1 MIKTQCKLPYPSS
14 YGIVHVGR
22 HDYRMGLWLDGSQ
35 LFDVVKQVRHPQFN
49 DALCC
54 GYDEGVRFTGVSH
67 DFLLLKLDGQSSKQV
82 VSLDTNKDSMSDG
95 EELHVIGFG
104 DTTLAPYQYDQPDR
118 LHEVTVNYMNNQQCA
133 RSSIYPNSLL
143 PEANF
148 CAMDAGED
156 GCQGDSGGPL
166 LMKGNIN
173 DKRDDVQVGVVSW
186 GLGCAE
192 HPGVYAR
199 VSEGYDWIEKQ
210 VCKISRN
217 PPASFNCNTDV
228 ENEKD
233 TPSFLDNA
241 IDGNI
246 KSSSDFFGTFGTIN
260 STHTTAMTQTTP
272 TKPILPQDP
281 QLAEIMDGNS
291 QPLSVPE
298 SSSSSS
304 SSSVPVPAPTL
315 TSTSTSTSDPIPGT
329 IYESLQESQLNSNND
344 VWPSNDNFSRP
355 NRKKYFAPST
365 DRDRTSL
372 PSGSSCRNITD
383 PQVCCA
389 ASDSTFVYK
398 DQICVPAKS
407 GHIFS
412 SGSSCESI
420 GWLEDNYDT
429 SRSTELF
436 EKDFCDTMPSNRR
449 FKLPISRPCSAMFS
463 SQACCMARDVDG
475 YPCVPAK
482 KFTTFTEGTKCE
494 PTTYIARHQPENA
507 GTCIVAFS

>member
-1 MIKTQCKLPYPSS
+1 
-14 YGIVHVGR
+14 
-22 HDYRMGLWLDGSQ
+22 
-35 LFDVVKQVRHPQFN
+35 
-49 DALCC
+49 
-54 GYDEGVRFTGVSH
+54 VRFTGVAN

-95 EELHVIGFG
+95 DELHVVGFG
-104 DTTLAPYQYDQPDR
+104 DTSLAPYQYDQPDR

-143 PEANF
+143 PPANM
-148 CAMDAGED
+148 CAMDVGED

-166 LMKGNIN
+166 LKKGN
-173 DKRDDVQVGVVSW
+173 KYVSRDDVQVGVVSW

-217 PPASFNCNTDV
+217 PPASFNCNTPTPAPTYRNAPIPSSSDV
-228 ENEKD
+228 KNEETTLPPDIKD
-233 TPSFLDNA
+233 TPSLIDNA
-241 IDGNI
+241 NDNRQ
-246 KSSSDFFGTFGTIN
+246 SSSGFFDNFVPSSTTTTTGTI
-260 STHTTAMTQTTP
+260 SSKHTTEMTQTTP

-291 QPLSVPE
+291 QPPPVPE
-298 SSSSSS
+298 SSSS
-304 SSSVPVPAPTL
+304 VPAPAP
-315 TSTSTSTSDPIPGT
+315 TSTSASISASISASTSNPIPVT
-329 IYESLQESQLNSNND
+329 INEKLQENQLNNED
-344 VWPSNDNFSRP
+344 VWSSSNNFSRP
-355 NRKKYFAPST
+355 NRQKYFSSST
-365 DRDRTSL
+365 ERDRTSL

-398 DQICVPAKS
+398 DQYCVPAKS
-407 GHIFS
+407 GHLFS
-412 SGSSCESI
+412 SGSNCEPI

-436 EKDFCDTMPSNRR
+436 EKDLCDTMPSNRR
-449 FKLPISRPCSAMFS
+449 FKLPVSRPCSAMFT

-482 KFTTFTEGTKCE
+482 KFTTFTDGTKCE

>member
-1 MIKTQCKLPYPSS
+1 
-14 YGIVHVGR
+14 
-22 HDYRMGLWLDGSQ
+22 
-35 LFDVVKQVRHPQFN
+35 
-49 DALCC
+49 
-54 GYDEGVRFTGVSH
+54 VRFTGVSH

-82 VSLDTNKDSMSDG
+82 VSLDTNNDSMSDG

-143 PEANF
+143 PPANF

-166 LMKGNIN
+166 LKKGNIN

-228 ENEKD
+228 KNEEATLPQDIKD
-233 TPSFLDNA
+233 TSSLIDNA
-241 IDGNI
+241 NDNR
-246 KSSSDFFGTFGTIN
+246 KPSSDFFGNFVPSPTTSTATGTIN
-260 STHTTAMTQTTP
+260 STHTTEMTKTTP
-272 TKPILPQDP
+272 TKPIVPQDP
-281 QLAEIMDGNS
+281 QLAEVMNGNS
-291 QPLSVPE
+291 QPPPVPE
-298 SSSSSS
+298 SSSS
-304 SSSVPVPAPTL
+304 VPAPAPEP
-315 TSTSTSTSDPIPGT
+315 TSTSTSASTSASTSNPIPVT
-329 IYESLQESQLNSNND
+329 IIENLQENQLNSDKD
-344 VWPSNDNFSRP
+344 VWSSNDNFSRP
-355 NRKKYFAPST
+355 NRQKYFAPST

-398 DQICVPAKS
+398 DQYCVPAKS
-407 GHIFS
+407 GHTFS
-412 SGSSCESI
+412 SGSNCEPI

-449 FKLPISRPCSAMFS
+449 FKLPISRPCSAMFT

-494 PTTYIARHQPENA
+494 PTTYIARRQPENA

>member
-1 MIKTQCKLPYPSS
+1 
-14 YGIVHVGR
+14 
-22 HDYRMGLWLDGSQ
+22 
-35 LFDVVKQVRHPQFN
+35 
-49 DALCC
+49 
-54 GYDEGVRFTGVSH
+54 
-67 DFLLLKLDGQSSKQV
+67 
-82 VSLDTNKDSMSDG
+82 MSDG

-104 DTTLAPYQYDQPDR
+104 DTSLAPYQYDQPDR

-143 PEANF
+143 PPANF

-166 LMKGNIN
+166 LKKGNKN
-173 DKRDDVQVGVVSW
+173 VSRDDVQVGVVSW
-186 GLGCAE
+186 GLGCAK

-217 PPASFNCNTDV
+217 PPASFNCNTDA
-228 ENEKD
+228 ENEETTLPPDIKD
-233 TPSFLDNA
+233 TSSLIDNA
-241 IDGNI
+241 NDNR
-246 KSSSDFFGTFGTIN
+246 KSSSDFFGNFVPSTTIATTTTGTIN
-260 STHTTAMTQTTP
+260 STQTTEMIQTTP

-291 QPLSVPE
+291 QPPPVPE
-298 SSSSSS
+298 SSPS
-304 SSSVPVPAPTL
+304 VPAPAPAPSP
-315 TSTSTSTSDPIPGT
+315 TSTSTSASTSNPIPVT
-329 IYESLQESQLNSNND
+329 INENLQENQLNSYKD
-344 VWPSNDNFSRP
+344 VWPSDDNFSRP
-355 NRKKYFAPST
+355 NRQKYFAPST

-398 DQICVPAKS
+398 DQYCVPAKS
-407 GHIFS
+407 GHTFS
-412 SGSSCESI
+412 SGSNCESI

-494 PTTYIARHQPENA
+494 PTNYIARHQPENA